1 MNTRLLAVA
10 LMAMSV
16 SASMQAQ
23 QQPVRKPAAK

>member
-16 SASMQAQ
+16 SALMQTQ
-23 QQPVRKPAAK
+23 QQPVRKPTTK

>member
-16 SASMQAQ
+16 SAGAQAQ
-23 QQPVRKPAAK
+23 QPRKSK